1 MGLTS
6 HSTGMKSVD
15 SGLNV
20 KKQNP
25 KDKIVA
31 IAGNPNVG
39 KSTVFNNLTGMR
51 QHTGNWPGKTVANA
65 QGYCKTE
72 KNSYVMIDIP
82 LDLLLM
88 AHSAEEEV
96 ARDFICFEEPDAV
109 IVVCDACCL
118 ERNLNLVLQTMEIT
132 DRVVVCIN
140 LMDEA
145 GKEGNLDRCPG
156 DLRQI
161 GGSGGGSGCQKRRGP
176 CGTDEGRR
184 CRCRRQMESKAV
196 KNRV

>member
-20 KKQNP
+20 KKQNS
-25 KDKIVA
+25 KDKVVA

-65 QGYCKTE
+65 QGYCRTE
-72 KNSYVMIDIP
+72 NNSYVMVDIP
-82 LDLLLM
+82 GTYSLL

-96 ARDFICFEEPDAV
+96 ARNFICFEKPDAV
-109 IVVCDACCL
+109 IVVCDC
-118 ERNLNLVLQTMEIT
+118 
-132 DRVVVCIN
+132 
-140 LMDEA
+140 
-145 GKEGNLDRCPG
+145 
-156 DLRQI
+156 
-161 GGSGGGSGCQKRRGP
+161 SGCQKRRGS
-176 CGTDEGRR
+176 CGTDAGCR
-184 CRCRRQMESKAV
+184 CRCRRAVESKAV